1 MDLIRERME
10 FGKAKYG
17 HGVRVTDDTT
27 TWGTPSNSWMHMA
40 LEERERQLS
49 GTTSQGLSQEELPL
63 RLSS

>member
-1 MDLIRERME
+1 VFLLRKNRECELQQDRLLYMCLSLE
-10 FGKAKYG
+10 
-17 HGVRVTDDTT
+17 V
-27 TWGTPSNSWMHMA
+27 MHMA